1 MQGLRRV
8 SQSLRKRTS
17 TGSSHSSRK
26 SAEERKVDNNMA
38 AVLANGG
45 QALNGSQASLPT
57 EAKGD
62 TKSETKR
69 GPIEVTPSEVEH
81 AESLPVSSP
90 RSDEYAVKHT
100 EMASSTRMTRVVET
114 ARHVERKIAHEVE
127 DVDGNHFELV
137 DLQRYLDHIG
147 DEREK
152 HMPYRGSQW
161 DRVLKEAEFFG
172 LMLADF
178 TAEVSSFIPN
188 SVEIRDTA
196 LTSCYLL
203 LEFGCE
209 QAAALEPTFNTLY
222 ELGQILDDLLPL
234 RDLYVSTE
242 SIARGIG
249 DLLNHIVRL
258 VGDIAV
264 VYRRQINRLS
274 ANSSTIDFNA
284 KFGKQIETIWQK
296 RQDVLNSVWTFKLGS
311 KYSDTDVTSLYQN
324 LEFATTHIT
333 SRIYGRIASR
343 RARAERTC
351 EWFEDDLID
360 FIDSDDSVLAV
371 TGSAGC
377 GKSMLA
383 AWVRERLERPIGY
396 SQQKYE
402 TIGYSFSSDN
412 PEKATAVAFLQ
423 SLLSQLLHLDVG
435 DTHLFHQLSGIF
447 AELKGHNASRTLEDD
462 LWKALDS
469 GLATLDK
476 KGVTLTIIVDS
487 LDETIGGVQKASE
500 IYKRLYQ
507 SVKDLSTRAIT
518 FSCHLSYLNEVGGRR
533 LVLTPD
539 HNREDI
545 KAYLRESLSRVE
557 AYTKQS
563 EANQV
568 ALVNLLTTR
577 AKGSFL
583 FAYLALELL
592 RTGVDF
598 NTYQKTIE
606 SIKSDTNGILE
617 ELIAKVNLKDAKL
630 NSLFTFITVAE
641 RPLTVDELDD
651 LLRVDLAKKS
661 LAPSV
666 DTRTLLPETRGLVVE
681 YGGVIRFKHS
691 VIRSYVAGI
700 SGKSLPSL
708 GDAHRQLVM
717 TMLLFAKSVFLQQH
731 EPSFE
736 TLGENIAHQALR
748 SHSINRYI
756 LERWIYHFKS
766 SSLQSPKGELILTP
780 DFKNVFPNSVFFV
793 LLEWTIT
800 RSRLSVDELI
810 QWYELALKI
819 RFTCFGEKHLS
830 VLQSLI
836 ILGSLYRMQSNVEM
850 VAEYY
855 YRAAILGRSILF
867 EFSPLV
873 VTCTK
878 IFLSSTEKIEF
889 TKRTTIV
896 SYREEMIRYVI
907 EVYKAQFGA
916 QSDAVIRWYKKLA
929 KLYKDIGETKN
940 AALVY
945 KELHE
950 IIMIDGRRPDKGRD
964 VARDL
969 AELQVVLQKDEPEQD
984 SEQYGS
990 LLLEASED
998 MDMADELRITIILN
1012 LAKSYEAEGKLLLA
1026 ERLYITLWR
1035 RISEIIRSQ
1044 TSIELQQVQIN
1055 IALEYAHFLR
1065 RLKRTEEAS
1074 NILVCV
1080 WAEYENQQVEAES
1093 IIILLKEIGVL
1104 FKSFGMAT
1112 VSLSILRRVW
1122 GWFKQRKMVDHKEA
1136 ISTTVTITEV
1146 VEESIVTVTETTT
1159 TTTVTESLVHEV
1171 FETIYEGCKGGKITH
1186 NFYGASSALVSLH
1199 IKLKKWSE
1207 AEIVLRRSLELVWKD
1222 VLTNNEKLTIE
1233 GSFISER
1240 IQAATRLAI
1249 CYEHLKIYE
1258 MAEQIYINLYR
1269 ACLTSL
1275 DVKNVFLR
1283 DASIKLVGFYEQRHR
1298 HEKAVEVYTRHL
1310 QHYRKHLGASHEF
1323 TVQILY
1329 KLASIH
1335 LLLGQREAYDYYGEI
1350 VAIYTNDGVIHHDA
1364 FNAAQILFE
1373 YHRERKHWAELKAL
1387 CSVLWKT
1394 IVQSHQQIIVSE
1406 EFIRSL
1412 YEQFSYVLETQAS
1425 VEFSVLYRLAVEYRE
1440 TVKKIFS
1447 AEAEIII
1454 MADIALAEI
1463 CEKSE
1468 KHYEESIHIYEE
1480 IITRKKTV
1488 TTITET
1494 KVHTIK
1500 KRLSKLY
1507 VTVVT
1512 SGKKTET
1519 QTVERGITITV
1530 EIYEQLKTELGWWH
1544 ETTLLQLREL
1554 VVLYQKLNTEKSR
1567 VTITS
1572 LLQESVT
1579 KIITTVSDTM
1589 TLYRAAV
1596 SLASIYKT
1604 VGQERQAEALLRQ
1617 LQFLIL
1623 FPGFETGE
1631 QITVKLDV
1639 KVSRVV
1645 LVFLTAFEEEI
1656 NARAKG
1662 TVTFSQLMADLLLE
1676 TILYEQYTTVITS
1689 KSTKFEVVLEHA
1701 ARLRCLWVVRGR
1713 VGLVKALD
1721 QKLFA
1726 LFIERYFKYLGS
1738 HANNRDAVFDLY
1750 EALLFEIGDGA
1761 SADRTTS
1768 LDFGL
1773 ITCKAVNAAV
1783 RKFMVDKKDMSR
1795 AHAVAECGFQFA
1807 NAQRLYHERRCGVV
1821 GYQLA
1826 EMLAGHEIPTWNTAD
1841 AAAKEALLGT
1851 SRRVLQTVLIA
1862 LREADVDIVRLRFE
1876 DLSSLISLLGEQ
1888 KNYTE
1893 LETLLTILWRSREV
1907 QRGWSTDT
1915 VLQIGSCLVD
1925 AHVFAGHLDVAIN
1938 LCDTLYYNVRH
1949 SRGALHPR
1957 ALDFANR
1964 LTILLRRAGRFRD
1977 AAHVHVDVVRDLVD
1991 HRTDASANGGG
2002 EDNERLRAA
2011 AETHLD
2017 GMRRSGW
2024 AKRGPGGMRVAK
2036 ALQGRLQGKY
2046 GKLNVP
2052 AVEQWTAPD
2061 EKREREVAYPGSA
2074 QWTLGMAERKTI
2086 KRDSINIAKEHWAF
2100 GSRAWKSP
2108 EIGKIIGR
2116 IWTLLTV
2123 FPLSNTVD
2131 CLGPTANDGIR
2142 EDEAAPPAARAPD
2155 GAKSDRDRGGARAAG
2170 AAVRDQ
2176 DVGVPRR
2183 PGEGGP
2189 KGARFLAIN
2198 EDGRMPALEDPNTGR
2213 RELGERRLRELPA
2226 ARVRRRRRRPGHYN
2240 AVENEDAMKRY
2251 VEQTECCC
2259 GVLEGQWK
2267 KTDGKR

>member
-8 SQSLRKRTS
+8 SESLRKRTS

-26 SAEERKVDNNMA
+26 SAEERKVDSNMA
-38 AVLANGG
+38 AVVVNGNQAVNGG
-45 QALNGSQASLPT
+45 QASLPI

-69 GPIEVTPSEVEH
+69 QPIEVAPSEVKH
-81 AESLPVSSP
+81 TESLPVGSH
-90 RSDEYAVKHT
+90 RNDEYAVKHT
-100 EMASSTRMTRVVET
+100 EVVSSTRTTQVVET
-114 ARHVERKIAHEVE
+114 AGNVERKIAYELE
-127 DVDGNHFELV
+127 DVEGNHFERV
-137 DLQRYLDHIG
+137 DLQHYLDHIG
-147 DEREK
+147 NEREK
-152 HMPYRGSQW
+152 HMPSRGSQW

-172 LMLADF
+172 LILADF
-178 TAEVSSFIPN
+178 TAEVSSFVPN

-209 QAAALEPTFNTLY
+209 QAAALEPTFNTFY
-222 ELGQILDDLLPL
+222 ELGQILSHLLQL
-234 RDLYVSTE
+234 RELYVSTE
-242 SIARGIG
+242 SITRGIR
-249 DLLNHIVRL
+249 DLLSHLVRL
-258 VGDIAV
+258 LGDVAV
-264 VYRRQINRLS
+264 VYRQRINRSS
-274 ANSSTIDFNA
+274 ANSVTINFNA
-284 KFGKQIETIWQK
+284 EFGKQVEAVWQK
-296 RQDVLNSVWTFKLGS
+296 RQDILNSIWTFKLGS
-311 KYSDTDVTSLYQN
+311 NYSDIDVTSLHQK

-351 EWFEDDLID
+351 EWFEEDLID
-360 FIDSDDSVLAV
+360 FVDSDDSLLAV
-371 TGSAGC
+371 TGSEGC

-396 SQQKYE
+396 SQQKHE

-423 SLLSQLLHLDVG
+423 SLLSQLLYIDVG
-435 DTHLFHQLSGIF
+435 DTNLFHQLSGIF
-447 AELKGHNASRTLEDD
+447 AESKGHNASRTLESG

-476 KGVTLTIIVDS
+476 RGVTLTIIVDS
-487 LDETIGGVQKASE
+487 LDETVGGVQKASE

-507 SVKDLSTRAIT
+507 SVKDLSTRAVT
-518 FSCHLSYLNEVGGRR
+518 FSRHLSHLGEVGGRH

-539 HNREDI
+539 HTREDI
-545 KAYLRESLSRVE
+545 RAYLRESLSRVD
-557 AYTKQS
+557 AYMKQS

-592 RTGVDF
+592 HTGVDF
-598 NTYQKTIE
+598 NTYHKTIE

-617 ELIAKVNLKDAKL
+617 QLVAKVNLKDAKL
-630 NSLFTFITVAE
+630 KSLFTFMTVAE
-641 RPLTVDELDD
+641 RPLTVGELDD

-666 DTRTLLPETRGLVVE
+666 DIQTLLPETRGLVVE
-681 YGGVIRFKHS
+681 HSGVIRFKHS
-691 VIRSYVAGI
+691 VIRSYVVGI

-717 TMLLFAKSVFLQQH
+717 TMLFFAKSVFLQQY

-736 TLGENIAHQALR
+736 TLGENIVQETLH
-748 SHSINRYI
+748 SHSVNRYI
-756 LERWIYHFKS
+756 LEKWIYHFKL
-766 SSLQSPKGELILTP
+766 SSLRSPRGELILTP

-793 LLEWTIT
+793 LLEWSIT
-800 RSRLSVDELI
+800 QSRLSVVESI
-810 QWYELALKI
+810 QWHELALRI
-819 RFTCFGEKHLS
+819 RSTCFGEEHRS
-830 VLQSLI
+830 VLQNRV
-836 ILGSLYRMQSNVEM
+836 ILGSLYRMQSNAEM
-850 VAEYY
+850 TAEYFY
-855 YRAAILGRSILF
+855 KAVILGRSILSK
-867 EFSPLV
+867 FSPLV
-873 VTCTK
+873 VKCAT
-878 IFLSSTEKIEF
+878 IFLLSTENIEF
-889 TKRTTIV
+889 TERTTIV
-896 SYREEMIRYVI
+896 SYREEMIQYII
-907 EVYKAQFGA
+907 EVYEVQSGA
-916 QSDAVIRWYKKLA
+916 QSDAVIRCYQKLGQ
-929 KLYKDIGETKN
+929 LYKGIRELEK
-940 AALVY
+940 AARVY
-945 KELHE
+945 GKLHE
-950 IIMIDGRRPDKGRD
+950 LILIRHGRLSDEGRY
-964 VARDL
+964 VAREL
-969 AELQVVLQKDEPEQD
+969 AELQVVLQKEEPQQD
-984 SEQYGS
+984 SVQYDR
-990 LLLEASED
+990 LLLEASEE
-998 MDMADELRITIILN
+998 MDMADELRIKIILS

-1026 ERLYITLWR
+1026 ERLYIALWR

-1044 TSIELQQVQIN
+1044 TSVELQLVQVN

-1074 NILVCV
+1074 NILICV
-1080 WAEYENQQVEAES
+1080 WAEYENQQVEEER
-1093 IIILLKEIGVL
+1093 IIILLKEIGAL

-1112 VSLSILRRVW
+1112 VSLSILQRVW
-1122 GWFKQRKMVDHKEA
+1122 GWFKQRKMIDHEEA

-1146 VEESIVTVTETTT
+1146 VEESIITVTETTT

-1171 FETIYEGCKGGKITH
+1171 FETTYESSKSGKITQD
-1186 NFYGASSALVSLH
+1186 FYGASSALVSLH

-1207 AEIVLRRSLELVWKD
+1207 AETVLRRSLELVWKD
-1222 VLTNNEKLTIE
+1222 VLTNDEKITID
-1233 GSFISER
+1233 GSFISEK
-1240 IQAATRLAI
+1240 IQAATRLAT

-1275 DVKNVFLR
+1275 DAKDVFLR
-1283 DASIKLVGFYEQRHR
+1283 DASLKLVGFYEERHR

-1310 QHYRKHLGASHEF
+1310 QHYRKHLGTSHEL

-1329 KLASIH
+1329 KLASLH
-1335 LLLGQREAYDYYGEI
+1335 LLLGQREAYDYYSEI
-1350 VAIYTNDGVIHHDA
+1350 VAIYTKDGVIHHDA
-1364 FNAAQILFE
+1364 FDAAQILFE

-1387 CSVLWKT
+1387 CSILWKT
-1394 IVQSHQQIIVSE
+1394 VVQRHQQIIVSE
-1406 EFIRSL
+1406 EFMRSL
-1412 YEQFSYVLETQAS
+1412 YEQYSYVLETQAS
-1425 VEFSVLYRLAVEYRE
+1425 VEFSVLHRLAVEYRE
-1440 TVKKIFS
+1440 TVRKIFS

-1468 KHYEESIHIYEE
+1468 QYHDESIRIYEE
-1480 IITRKKTV
+1480 VITRKKTV
-1488 TTITET
+1488 TTVTET

-1519 QTVERGITITV
+1519 QTVERGITVTV
-1530 EIYEQLKTELGWWH
+1530 EIYEQLKAELGWWH
-1544 ETTLLQLREL
+1544 ETTLLQLTEL

-1567 VTITS
+1567 TTITT

-1589 TLYRAAV
+1589 TLYRAAIT
-1596 SLASIYKT
+1596 LASIYKT

-1631 QITVKLDV
+1631 QIMVKLDA

-1645 LVFLTAFEEEI
+1645 LVFFTAFEEEI
-1656 NARAKG
+1656 NAGAKG
-1662 TVTFSQLMADLLLE
+1662 TITFSQLMADLLLE

-1689 KSTKFEVVLEHA
+1689 KSAKFEVVLEHA

-1713 VGLVKALD
+1713 VGLVKVLD

-1726 LFIERYFKYLGS
+1726 MFIERYSKYLGS
-1738 HANNRDAVFDLY
+1738 HANNSNAVFDLY

-1761 SADRTTS
+1761 SADRTAS
-1768 LDFGL
+1768 LDFAL
-1773 ITCKAVNAAV
+1773 MTCKAVNAAV

-1807 NAQRLYHERRCGVV
+1807 NAQRFYHERGCGVV
-1821 GYQLA
+1821 GYRLA
-1826 EMLAGHEIPTWNTAD
+1826 ETLAGREVPAWNTAD

-1862 LREADVDIVRLRFE
+1862 LREAKVDIVRLRFE
-1876 DLSSLISLLGEQ
+1876 DLSSLISLLAEQ
-1888 KNYTE
+1888 KNYIE
-1893 LETLLTILWRSREV
+1893 LENLLTILWRSREV
-1907 QRGWSTDT
+1907 QAGWSTDT

-1925 AHVFAGHLDVAIN
+1925 AHVFAGHLDAAIN

-1949 SRGALHPR
+1949 SRGALDPH

-1964 LTILLRRAGRFRD
+1964 LTILLKRAGRLRD
-1977 AAHVHVDVVRDLVD
+1977 AAHVHVDAVRDLVE
-1991 HRTDASANGGG
+1991 HRTDGRANGGK
-2002 EDNERLRAA
+2002 EDNARLRAA

-2024 AKRGPGGMRVAK
+2024 ATRVSGGTRVAK
-2036 ALQGRLQGKY
+2036 TLQDRLLGKY

-2052 AVEQWTAPD
+2052 AVEQWSAPD
-2061 EKREREVAYPGSA
+2061 EKREREVAYSGSA
-2074 QWTLGMAERKTI
+2074 QWTLGRAEKQTV
-2086 KRDSINIAKEHWAF
+2086 KRDSIGVAKGHWGF
-2100 GSRAWKSP
+2100 GYRAWKP
-2108 EIGKIIGR
+2108 AE
-2116 IWTLLTV
+2116 T
-2123 FPLSNTVD
+2123 FEYA
-2131 CLGPTANDGIR
+2131 LGSIFTNGGALEG
-2142 EDEAAPPAARAPD
+2142 EAAPPIARARD
-2155 GAKSDRDRGGARAAG
+2155 GPNPIKIVAAPELLG
-2170 AAVRDQ
+2170 LPYAIKTWAFGD
-2176 DVGVPRR
+2176 DPEKGV
-2183 PGEGGP
+2183 

-2198 EDGRMPALEDPNTGR
+2198 ENGPRAGGRGSR
-2213 RELGERRLRELPA
+2213 HG
-2226 ARVRRRRRRPGHYN
+2226 RRPGS
-2240 AVENEDAMKRY
+2240 
-2251 VEQTECCC
+2251 
-2259 GVLEGQWK
+2259 EG
-2267 KTDGKR
+2267 

>member
-8 SQSLRKRTS
+8 SESLRKRTS

-26 SAEERKVDNNMA
+26 PAAERKVDSNMA

-45 QALNGSQASLPT
+45 QAVNGRQAVDGGQAVNGSQASLPT
-57 EAKGD
+57 EAKAD
-62 TKSETKR
+62 TKSETTEI
-69 GPIEVTPSEVEH
+69 IEVIRQNTKCGPPTVISETVF
-81 AESLPVSSP
+81 
-90 RSDEYAVKHT
+90 T
-100 EMASSTRMTRVVET
+100 TRTTGVVET
-114 ARHVERKIAHEVE
+114 ATNVEGKIVRELE

-161 DRVLKEAEFFG
+161 DRVLKDAEFFG

-178 TAEVSSFIPN
+178 TAEVSSFVPN
-188 SVEIRDTA
+188 IVEIRDTA
-196 LTSCYLL
+196 LTSCYIL

-222 ELGQILDDLLPL
+222 ELGHILSHLLQL

-242 SIARGIG
+242 SITRGIG
-249 DLLNHIVRL
+249 DLLNCL
-258 VGDIAV
+258 VHLLGDISL
-264 VYRRQINRLS
+264 VYRQQINSLS
-274 ANSSTIDFNA
+274 ANSVTIDFDDR
-284 KFGKQIETIWQK
+284 FGEQIEEIWQK
-296 RQDVLNSVWTFKLGS
+296 RQNILNSVWTFKLGS
-311 KYSDTDVTSLYQN
+311 KYSDTDVTSLHRK
-324 LEFATTHIT
+324 LEFATTHIAA
-333 SRIYGRIASR
+333 RIYARIASR

-360 FIDSDDSVLAV
+360 FVDSDNSLLAV

-396 SQQKYE
+396 SQQKHE

-423 SLLSQLLHLDVG
+423 SLLSQLLYIDVG

-447 AELKGHNASRTLEDD
+447 AESKDHNTSRILEND

-476 KGVTLTIIVDS
+476 RGITLTIIVDS

-500 IYKRLYQ
+500 MYKRLYQ
-507 SVKDLSTRAIT
+507 SVKDLSTRAII
-518 FSCHLSYLNEVGGRR
+518 FSRPLSYLSEVGGRH

-545 KAYLRESLSRVE
+545 RAYLRESLCRVD

-598 NTYQKTIE
+598 NTYHRTIE

-617 ELIAKVNLKDAKL
+617 ELIAKVDLKDAKL

-641 RPLTVDELDD
+641 RPLTVGELDD

-661 LAPSV
+661 VAPSV
-666 DTRTLLPETRGLVVE
+666 DIRALLPQTRGLVVE
-681 YGGVIRFKHS
+681 HGGVIRFKHS
-691 VIRSYVAGI
+691 VIRSYAVGI

-708 GDAHRQLVM
+708 RDAHGQLVM
-717 TMLLFAKSVFLQQH
+717 IMLFFAKSVFLQRH
-731 EPSFE
+731 EPSFHK
-736 TLGENIAHQALR
+736 LGEGIVQQALCA
-748 SHSINRYI
+748 HSINRYI
-756 LERWIYHFKS
+756 LEKWIYHFKL
-766 SSLQSPKGELILTP
+766 SSLQSPKGDLTLTS
-780 DFKNVFPNSVFFV
+780 DFKNIFPSSVFFAS
-793 LLEWTIT
+793 LEWSIT
-800 RSRLSVDELI
+800 QSRLSVVESI
-810 QWYELALKI
+810 QWHELALKI
-819 RFTCFGEKHLS
+819 RLTCFGEKHPS
-830 VLQSLI
+830 VLQSFV
-836 ILGSLYRMQSNVEM
+836 ILGNLYRIQSDVEM
-850 VAEYY
+850 IAEYF
-855 YRAAILGRSILF
+855 YRAAILGRSILS

-889 TKRTTIV
+889 TVRTAIV
-896 SYREEMIRYVI
+896 SYCEEMIRYVI
-907 EVYKAQFGA
+907 KVYKVEYGA
-916 QSDAVIRWYKKLA
+916 QSDAVIRWYRKLA
-929 KLYKDIGETKN
+929 KLYEDIGETKK

-945 KELHE
+945 KELHGLLTIGGVSSRE
-950 IIMIDGRRPDKGRD
+950 GRE
-964 VARDL
+964 VL
-969 AELQVVLQKDEPEQD
+969 TQLQVVLQRDEPEEGTD
-984 SEQYGS
+984 QYVS
-990 LLLEASED
+990 LLLEASEE
-998 MDMADELRITIILN
+998 MDTADELRITIIRN

-1035 RISEIIRSQ
+1035 RISEIIRSH

-1074 NILVCV
+1074 NILICV
-1080 WAEYENQQVEAES
+1080 WTEYKNKQVEDES
-1093 IIILLKEIGVL
+1093 IIILLKGIGAL

-1112 VSLSILRRVW
+1112 VSLSILRRVRE
-1122 GWFKQRKMVDHKEA
+1122 WFKQKEMMDHEEA
-1136 ISTTVTITEV
+1136 VSTTVTITEV
-1146 VEESIVTVTETTT
+1146 VEEITATVTETTT
-1159 TTTVTESLVHEV
+1159 TTTETEIAIHEV
-1171 FETIYEGCKGGKITH
+1171 FETTYAGCKGGKITH
-1186 NFYGASSALVSLH
+1186 DFYGASSALVSLH
-1199 IKLKKWSE
+1199 IKLKRWRE
-1207 AEIVLRRSLELVWKD
+1207 AETVLRRSLELAWKD
-1222 VLTNNEKLTIE
+1222 VLTNDEKITIE

-1240 IQAATRLAI
+1240 IQAAIRLAI
-1249 CYEHLKIYE
+1249 CYENLKIYE

-1275 DVKNVFLR
+1275 DVKDVFLR
-1283 DASIKLVGFYEQRHR
+1283 DASIKLIGFYEERHR

-1310 QHYRKHLGASHEF
+1310 QHYRKHLGTSHEF
-1323 TVQILY
+1323 TVQILR
-1329 KLASIH
+1329 KLASLH

-1350 VAIYTNDGVIHHDA
+1350 VTIYTKDGVIHHDA
-1364 FNAAQILFE
+1364 FDAAKILFE

-1394 IVQSHQQIIVSE
+1394 VVQHHQQITVSE
-1406 EFIRSL
+1406 EFMQSL
-1412 YEQFSYVLETQAS
+1412 YKQYSYVLETQAS
-1425 VEFSVLYRLAVEYRE
+1425 VEFSVLYKLTVEYRE

-1463 CEKSE
+1463 CEKNE
-1468 KHYEESIHIYEE
+1468 QHHEESIHIYEE
-1480 IITRKKTV
+1480 IITRKKIV

-1494 KVHTIK
+1494 KVRTIK

-1512 SGKKTET
+1512 TGKKSET
-1519 QTVERGITITV
+1519 QTVERGITVTV
-1530 EIYEQLKTELGWWH
+1530 EIYEQLKAELGWWH
-1544 ETTLLQLREL
+1544 ETTLLKLMEL
-1554 VVLYQKLNTEKSR
+1554 IVLYQKLTTEKSR
-1567 VTITS
+1567 VTITT
-1572 LLQESVT
+1572 LLQESVI

-1589 TLYRAAV
+1589 TLYRAAIT
-1596 SLASIYKT
+1596 LASIYKT
-1604 VGQERQAEALLRQ
+1604 VGQERDAEALLRQ
-1617 LQFLIL
+1617 LQFMIL

-1631 QITVKLDV
+1631 QITVKLDA
-1639 KVSRVV
+1639 KVHRVV
-1645 LVFLTAFEEEI
+1645 LVFLTAFEEQI
-1656 NARAKG
+1656 NAGAKG
-1662 TVTFSQLMADLLLE
+1662 TLTFSQLMADLLLE

-1689 KSTKFEVVLEHA
+1689 KSAKFEVVLEHA

-1713 VGLVKALD
+1713 VGLVKVLD

-1726 LFIERYFKYLGS
+1726 LFIERYSKYLGS
-1738 HANNRDAVFDLY
+1738 HANNAKAVFDLY

-1826 EMLAGHEIPTWNTAD
+1826 EMLAGREIPTWNTAD

-1862 LREADVDIVRLRFE
+1862 LREADVDILRLRFE

-1888 KNYTE
+1888 KNYIE
-1893 LETLLTILWRSREV
+1893 LETLLTTLWRSREV

-1925 AHVFAGHLDVAIN
+1925 AHVFAGHLDAAIN

-1949 SRGALHPR
+1949 TRGALHPH

-1964 LTILLRRAGRFRD
+1964 LTILLKRAGRFRD
-1977 AAHVHVDVVRDLVD
+1977 AAHVHVDVVRDIAE
-1991 HRTDASANGGG
+1991 HRTDGNANGGG

-2024 AKRGPGGMRVAK
+2024 ATRVSAGTGGTRVAK
-2036 ALQGRLQGKY
+2036 GLQGRLQGKY
-2046 GKLNVP
+2046 GKLNVLAP
-2052 AVEQWTAPD
+2052 EQWTAPD
-2061 EKREREVAYPGSA
+2061 EKREREVAYSGSA
-2074 QWTLGMAERKTI
+2074 QWTLGLAEKRTV
-2086 KRDSINIAKEHWAF
+2086 KRDSIGLAKEHWGF
-2100 GSRAWKSP
+2100 RYRAWK
-2108 EIGKIIGR
+2108 
-2116 IWTLLTV
+2116 
-2123 FPLSNTVD
+2123 
-2131 CLGPTANDGIR
+2131 
-2142 EDEAAPPAARAPD
+2142 PAE
-2155 GAKSDRDRGGARAAG
+2155 
-2170 AAVRDQ
+2170 VRL
-2176 DVGVPRR
+2176 V
-2183 PGEGGP
+2183 
-2189 KGARFLAIN
+2189 K
-2198 EDGRMPALEDPNTGR
+2198 
-2213 RELGERRLRELPA
+2213 
-2226 ARVRRRRRRPGHYN
+2226 
-2240 AVENEDAMKRY
+2240 
-2251 VEQTECCC
+2251 
-2259 GVLEGQWK
+2259 
-2267 KTDGKR
+2267 

>member
-26 SAEERKVDNNMA
+26 PSEERKVDSNMA
-38 AVLANGG
+38 GVHLNGG
-45 QALNGSQASLPT
+45 QAVNGSQGSLPT
-57 EAKGD
+57 QGKGD
-62 TKSETKR
+62 TRSETKR
-69 GPIEVTPSEVEH
+69 EPIEATPSEVENT
-81 AESLPVSSP
+81 ESLPVSSP
-90 RSDEYAVKHT
+90 RSDEYAVKHPET
-100 EMASSTRMTRVVET
+100 VLSTRTTRVVET
-114 ARHVERKIAHEVE
+114 AKKVERKIVYEVE
-127 DVDGNHFELV
+127 DVEGNHFERV

-178 TAEVSSFIPN
+178 AAEVSSFVPN
-188 SVEIRDTA
+188 SVEIQDTA
-196 LTSCYLL
+196 LASCYLL
-203 LEFGCE
+203 LE
-209 QAAALEPTFNTLY
+209 
-222 ELGQILDDLLPL
+222 
-234 RDLYVSTE
+234 
-242 SIARGIG
+242 
-249 DLLNHIVRL
+249 
-258 VGDIAV
+258 
-264 VYRRQINRLS
+264 
-274 ANSSTIDFNA
+274 
-284 KFGKQIETIWQK
+284 K
-296 RQDVLNSVWTFKLGS
+296 
-311 KYSDTDVTSLYQN
+311 

-333 SRIYGRIASR
+333 SRIYARIASR

-360 FIDSDDSVLAV
+360 FVDSDDSLLAV

-396 SQQKYE
+396 SQQKHE

-412 PEKATAVAFLQ
+412 LEKATAVAFLQ
-423 SLLSQLLHLDVG
+423 SLLSQLLYVDVG
-435 DTHLFHQLSGIF
+435 DTDLFHQLSGIF
-447 AELKGHNASRTLEDD
+447 AESKGHNASKTLEND
-462 LWKALDS
+462 LWRALDS

-476 KGVTLTIIVDS
+476 RGVTLTIIVDS
-487 LDETIGGVQKASE
+487 LDETVGGVQKASE

-507 SVKDLSTRAIT
+507 SVKQLSTRAVT
-518 FSCHLSYLNEVGGRR
+518 FSRHLSHLGEVTGRH

-545 KAYLRESLSRVE
+545 RAYLHENLSRVD
-557 AYTKQS
+557 AYMKQS

-592 RTGVDF
+592 RTGLDF
-598 NTYQKTIE
+598 NTYHKTIE

-617 ELIAKVNLKDAKL
+617 ELVAKVNLKDAKL
-630 NSLFTFITVAE
+630 NRLFSFIAVAE
-641 RPLTVDELDD
+641 RPLTVGELDD
-651 LLRVDLAKKS
+651 LLRVDLAKRS

-666 DTRTLLPETRGLVVE
+666 DIRALLPETRGLVVE
-681 YGGVIRFKHS
+681 HSGFVRFKHS
-691 VIRSYVAGI
+691 VIRSYVVGI

-708 GDAHRQLVM
+708 EDAHRQLVM
-717 TMLLFAKSVFLQQH
+717 AMLLFAKSVFLQQY

-736 TLGENIAHQALR
+736 TPGENIVQHALR

-756 LERWIYHFKS
+756 LEKWIYHFKLS
-766 SSLQSPKGELILTP
+766 SFQSPKGELILTS
-780 DFKNVFPNSVFFV
+780 DFKNIFPNSTFFV
-793 LLEWTIT
+793 LLEWSIT
-800 RSRLSVDELI
+800 QSRLSVVESI
-810 QWYELALKI
+810 QWHELALKI
-819 RFTCFGEKHLS
+819 RFACFEEKHPS
-830 VLQSLI
+830 VLQSLV

-850 VAEYY
+850 MAEYF

-878 IFLSSTEKIEF
+878 FFLRSTEKIEF
-889 TKRTTIV
+889 TERTTIV
-896 SYREEMIRYVI
+896 SYREEMIRYII
-907 EVYKAQFGA
+907 EVYKTQYGA

-929 KLYKDIGETKN
+929 KLYMDIHEKKK

-950 IIMIDGRRPDKGRD
+950 LIIIRHGRLSDEGRD
-964 VARDL
+964 VAREL
-969 AELQVVLQKDEPEQD
+969 AELQVVLQKEEPQQV
-984 SEQYGS
+984 SEPYGR
-990 LLLEASED
+990 LLLEEASEE
-998 MDMADELRITIILN
+998 MDMADGLRITIILN
-1012 LAKSYEAEGKLLLA
+1012 LAESYEAEGKLLLA

-1035 RISEIIRSQ
+1035 RISEVIRSQ
-1044 TSIELQQVQIN
+1044 TSTELKLVQIN
-1055 IALEYAHFLR
+1055 IALKYAYFLK

-1074 NILVCV
+1074 NILICV
-1080 WAEYENQQVEAES
+1080 WAEYENQQVETES
-1093 IIILLKEIGVL
+1093 IIVRLKEISLL

-1122 GWFKQRKMVDHKEA
+1122 GWYKERKMIDSEEA

-1171 FETIYEGCKGGKITH
+1171 FETIYASSQSGKITQ

-1199 IKLKKWSE
+1199 IKHKRWNE

-1222 VLTNNEKLTIE
+1222 VLTNDEKIMIK

-1249 CYEHLKIYE
+1249 CYERLKIYE

-1275 DVKNVFLR
+1275 DAKDVFLR
-1283 DASIKLVGFYEQRHR
+1283 NACVKLVGFYEERHR
-1298 HEKAVEVYTRHL
+1298 HEKAIEAYTRHL
-1310 QHYRKHLGASHEF
+1310 QHYHKHLGRSHAF

-1329 KLASIH
+1329 KLASLH
-1335 LLLGQREAYDYYGEI
+1335 LLLGQQEAYDYYGEI
-1350 VAIYTNDGVIHHDA
+1350 VTIHTKDGVIHHDA
-1364 FNAAQILFE
+1364 FDAARIVFE
-1373 YHRERKHWAELKAL
+1373 YRRERKHWAELKAL

-1394 IVQSHQQIIVSE
+1394 VVHSHQQIIVSE
-1406 EFIRSL
+1406 EFMQSL
-1412 YEQFSYVLETQAS
+1412 YEQYSYVLETQAS
-1425 VEFSVLYRLAVEYRE
+1425 VEFSVLYKLAVEYRE
-1440 TVKKIFS
+1440 TVRKIFS

-1468 KHYEESIHIYEE
+1468 EHHDESICIYEE
-1480 IITRKKTV
+1480 IITKKRTV
-1488 TTITET
+1488 TTVTET

-1519 QTVERGITITV
+1519 QTVERGITVTV

-1544 ETTLLQLREL
+1544 ETTLHRLMEL
-1554 VVLYQKLNTEKSR
+1554 VLLYQRLNTEKSR
-1567 VTITS
+1567 VTITT
-1572 LLQESVT
+1572 LLQESVI

-1589 TLYRAAV
+1589 TLYRVAIT
-1596 SLASIYKT
+1596 LASIYKT
-1604 VGQERQAEALLRQ
+1604 VGQEHQAEALLHQ
-1617 LQFLIL
+1617 VQFLIL

-1631 QITVKLDV
+1631 QITVKLDA
-1639 KVSRVV
+1639 KVGRVV
-1645 LVFLTAFEEEI
+1645 LVFFTAFEEEI
-1656 NARAKG
+1656 NAGAKG
-1662 TVTFSQLMADLLLE
+1662 TITFSQLMADLLLE

-1689 KSTKFEVVLEHA
+1689 KSTEFKVVLEHA
-1701 ARLRCLWVVRGR
+1701 ARLRCLWVSRGR
-1713 VGLVKALD
+1713 VGLVKVLD

-1726 LFIERYFKYLGS
+1726 LFTERYSKYLGS
-1738 HANNRDAVFDLY
+1738 HANNTNAVFDLY

-1807 NAQRLYHERRCGVV
+1807 DAQRFYHEHRCGVV
-1821 GYQLA
+1821 GYRLA
-1826 EMLAGHEIPTWNTAD
+1826 EMLAGREVPTWNTAD
-1841 AAAKEALLGT
+1841 AAAKESLLGT

-1862 LREADVDIVRLRFE
+1862 LREANVDIVRLRFE

-1915 VLQIGSCLVD
+1915 VLQVGSCLVD
-1925 AHVFAGHLDVAIN
+1925 AHVFAGHPDAAIN
-1938 LCDTLYYNVRH
+1938 LCNTLYYNVRQ
-1949 SRGALHPR
+1949 SRGALDPH
-1957 ALDFANR
+1957 ALDLANR
-1964 LTILLRRAGRFRD
+1964 LTILLKRAGRLRD
-1977 AAHVHVDVVRDLVD
+1977 AGHVHVDAVRDLFN
-1991 HRTDASANGGG
+1991 HRTDGTANGGG

-2024 AKRGPGGMRVAK
+2024 ATRVSGGTRIAK
-2036 ALQGRLQGKY
+2036 ALQSRLLGKY

-2052 AVEQWTAPD
+2052 AVEQWSAPD
-2061 EKREREVAYPGSA
+2061 EKKEREVAYPGSA
-2074 QWTLGMAERKTI
+2074 QWTLRGPEKKTT
-2086 KRDSINIAKEHWAF
+2086 KRDSIGVAKEHW
-2100 GSRAWKSP
+2100 GLGYRAWKPAELGGS
-2108 EIGKIIGR
+2108 GH
-2116 IWTLLTV
+2116 LLAV
-2123 FPLSNTVD
+2123 FPLSNTAD
-2131 CLGPTANDGIR
+2131 CLGPTVH
-2142 EDEAAPPAARAPD
+2142 EKVKAAPPAARARD
-2155 GAKSDRDRGGARAAG
+2155 GAKTDQYRGGARAAG
-2170 AAVRDQ
+2170 AAA
-2176 DVGVPRR
+2176 PSRR
-2183 PGEGGP
+2183 GRSATTRRRWV
-2189 KGARFLAIN
+2189 KGARLLAIN
-2198 EDGRMPALEDPNTGR
+2198 ENGRVPALEDPDTGVVSWESWESGARTNHPR
-2213 RELGERRLRELPA
+2213 RVHDADGVAMGPKGKGERERAGFDEWEFFPLTAWGPMTGQTNWY
-2226 ARVRRRRRRPGHYN
+2226 RRCCTHSN
-2240 AVENEDAMKRY
+2240 AVKNKGALKRD
-2251 VEQTECCC
+2251 VEQTERCC
-2259 GVLEGQWK
+2259 GVLEGQLT
-2267 KTDGKR
+2267 KTDSKR